1 MAFTRPKLMQPS
13 RSRFAV
19 LAGAVGLVALGVG
32 LGAVVAEDGLALRG
46 TAEQVEP
53 AATQPAAEPAK
64 PAEAEPENPAPLAE
78 IEKAPLRPAQPTE
91 PLDQNPTG
99 QILPQGR
106 RAEPDPVPAPAPTPP
121 YQPISPGAVP
131 DQPDAGA
138 DDSNAPSRNPGQ
150 NNDSLFSEPEV
161 LGQPANPATAR
172 TPSTRQSRTQ
182 TANNR
187 LVPATAEEA
196 PAEPEEAEAIGPA
209 IVSERAQAARASGE
223 NEAADEANPLNANR
237 LNAELVRRRALRIPA
252 LESAAPLPLVDDDP
266 FAPTGLRAGSFILRP
281 SIEQGIGASTNA
293 SASADGSSGSYSE
306 TVLRLNA
313 LSDWSRHSLAVDA
326 YGTIRRTLS
335 GDEVDEGNGGLDA
348 LLLLDI
354 NHDWQARFALNYL
367 AQPEAASSPV
377 PLPADAEDRPVNH
390 TINGEA
396 GIERRLGP
404 LRLALT
410 GVLERDIY
418 GDVTLANGDT
428 LSQEARNSTLAALRF
443 RTGYE
448 VSPALQP
455 FVEAE
460 IGRRFYDEEED
471 ESGTERSANRLG
483 LRTGVALDLRE
494 KLQGEIAVGYL
505 RESFDDSGLDPI
517 QGVSL
522 DGTLAWSPLRGTN
535 VALRAAT
542 TIESTTAVNESG
554 SLVHDLRLDVE
565 RTLRANLTARA
576 SLGLSW
582 RDYVGSDGHD
592 LTWSAEL
599 ETTYWF
605 NRDFGLTGRLR
616 HEQLSSSFEGR
627 DYDATSV
634 FGGVT
639 VRR

>member
-1 MAFTRPKLMQPS
+1 MRPN

-19 LAGAVGLVALGVG
+19 LAGAVGLAALGVG
-32 LGAVVAEDGLALRG
+32 LSAVMAEDGMALRG
-46 TAEQVEP
+46 AVEP
-53 AATQPAAEPAK
+53 AEQAQPAPEHPDKAEPPK
-64 PAEAEPENPAPLAE
+64 PDPAPLAE
-78 IEKAPLRPAQPTE
+78 IENTPLRAAQPPE
-91 PLDQNPTG
+91 KLDPNPTG

-106 RAEPDPVPAPAPTPP
+106 RPAPEDSPMPAPVPAPSPP
-121 YQPISPGAVP
+121 YQPVSPGAVP
-131 DQPDAGA
+131 DQL
-138 DDSNAPSRNPGQ
+138 PGQ
-150 NNDSLFSEPEV
+150 PNGTDGDDAPAQGAAPDDDSLFSEPEV
-161 LGQPANPATAR
+161 LGRPAGPATAR
-172 TPSTRQSRTQ
+172 TPSTRQARTQ
-182 TANNR
+182 SANNR

-196 PAEPEEAEAIGPA
+196 PAAPEEAEAAGPA
-209 IVSERAQAARASGE
+209 VVSPRVQAAQALGE
-223 NEAADEANPLNANR
+223 EQAAEEAPLNPLD
-237 LNAELVRRRALRIPA
+237 AELARRRALRIPA
-252 LESAAPLPLVDDDP
+252 LETAAPLPLVDEDP

-293 SASADGSSGSYSE
+293 SASAGGSSGSYSE

-313 LSDWSRHSLAVDA
+313 QSDWSRHSLSVDA

-354 NHDWQARFALNYL
+354 NNDWQARFALNYL

-377 PLPADAEDRPVNH
+377 PLPADAADRPLNQTV
-390 TINGEA
+390 NGEA

-410 GVLERDIY
+410 GVVERDTY
-418 GDVTLANGDT
+418 GDVTLTNGDT
-428 LSQEARNSTLAALRF
+428 LSQSARNSTLAALRL

-448 VSPALQP
+448 LSPALQP

-460 IGRRFYDEEED
+460 IGRRFTDEKED
-471 ESGTERSANRLG
+471 ESGTERSANRLA

-494 KLQGEIAVGYL
+494 KLQGEIALGYL
-505 RESFDDSGLDPI
+505 REGLDDDGLEPI

-542 TIESTTAVNESG
+542 TVESATTAGESG

-565 RTLRANLTARA
+565 RTLRANLSARA

-582 RDYVGSDGHD
+582 RDYVGTDGND
-592 LTWSAEL
+592 LTWSAAL
-599 ETTYWF
+599 ETTYWL
-605 NRDFGLTGRLR
+605 NRNLGLTGRVR
-616 HEQLSSSFEGR
+616 YERLSSSFEGR